1 MGETGLIFSEQH
13 FIPLTSLLSSV
24 TEWKDCGLLA
34 SWTLRSCVTLGP
46 ASVFLFVNGGH
57 NIHLAEL
64 KGSEITQE
72 APSTALG
79 SGSPIRGSHSFH
91 LKLPEKVLGKP
102 VRRRWWTVNGQNG
115 WEQRDV
121 SGDAAGIFSITVPW
135 SWLLPRFLPLVGGA
149 GAGGGAD
156 CRGAKDLS
164 ALFFLSPF
172 F

>member
-1 MGETGLIFSEQH
+1 MGETGFIFSEQH

-24 TEWKDCGLLA
+24 TEWKDRGLLA

-79 SGSPIRGSHSFH
+79 PGSPIRGSHSFH

-121 SGDAAGIFSITVPW
+121 SGDALCCWHSLYHSSLELALAS
-135 SWLLPRFLPLVGGA
+135 LLAP
-149 GAGGGAD
+149 GGGSGGR
-156 CRGAKDLS
+156 RGGGRLQRG
-164 ALFFLSPF
+164 
-172 F
+172 